1 MPSFLTLNVVKFKTK
16 YKGQERETFTG
27 FFRVHFPP
35 DSLFCICNINQK
47 DLLDVLKVST
57 ASPVQG
63 FAHFLTFFFFLTSKM
78 LPGFKEILLIP
89 CSLCLSDYM
98 FSDSIHY
105 KIFLFPSTDGT
116 MIRLDFSS
124 IHTLLLGLINYHICI
139 HHNSETCLISHI
151 PSPLSL

>member
-1 MPSFLTLNVVKFKTK
+1 MWSNSKPNTRGKR
-16 YKGQERETFTG
+16 GR
-27 FFRVHFPP
+27 H
-35 DSLFCICNINQK
+35 
-47 DLLDVLKVST
+47 LLDFSECIFHPIPYFVFVISTRRICLTFSKYQQPRLSRVLHIS
-57 ASPVQG
+57 S
-63 FAHFLTFFFFLTSKM
+63 LFFFFLTSKM